1 MTEIAS
7 AYGKS
12 YLGKPGFRFFSC
24 RSKDPARLSLALRR
38 AQGERAPFIGESF
51 FRYIRNRLRLCQ
63 ASRRLSSEPQ

>member
-38 AQGERAPFIGESF
+38 AQGERTPFIGESF
-51 FRYIRNRLRLCQ
+51 I
-63 ASRRLSSEPQ
+63 ALSGIGCGCATRVGG